1 MPEYC
6 TCGAKLPE
14 DARFCHKCGR
24 PTRDEPILVE
34 EEPLSPAAPPPPVA
48 PQFPPIGFRNGPAVR
63 AALLSGVLAFMLLI
77 VSSQLRVP
85 AAFLLGLVAA
95 GFLAVFIYQRR
106 TGQSL
111 SVVHGAH
118 LGWISGIVG
127 FTISAV
133 LLAGVITALSDPALL
148 QAMREQ
154 YKAPPG
160 GGQVDIDQVIQMMRS
175 PSGVLAAA
183 ALMFLMFT
191 VLPACGGALGA
202 KLLHRD

>member
-118 LGWISGIVG
+118 LGWISGI
-127 FTISAV
+127 FDFALTA
-133 LLAGVITALSDPALL
+133 LLASMRMPSLSDPEVVDLMRKQFQGAGSQAEVDQMIKVLL
-148 QAMREQ
+148 
-154 YKAPPG
+154 
-160 GGQVDIDQVIQMMRS
+160 S
-175 PSGVLAAA
+175 PQGLLAAA

>member
-1 MPEYC
+1 VPEYC

-24 PTRDEPILVE
+24 PTRDEPVFVE
-34 EEPLSPAAPPPPVA
+34 EEPLAPPPAPPPPAA

-63 AALLSGVLAFMLLI
+63 AALLSGSIAFVLLI
-77 VSSQLRVP
+77 IAGQIGVP
-85 AAFLLGLVAA
+85 AASMIGLVAG
-95 GFLAVFIYQRR
+95 GFLAVYLYQRR

-118 LGWISGIVG
+118 LGWISGV
-127 FTISAV
+127 FDFALMALVLSAK
-133 LLAGVITALSDPALL
+133 IPTLSDPILKDALRKQL
-148 QAMREQ
+148 QGAGSQAE
-154 YKAPPG
+154 
-160 GGQVDIDQVIQMMRS
+160 VDQVIQVLLSPPGMMA
-175 PSGVLAAA
+175 VAA
-183 ALMFLMFT
+183 MIFLMFT